1 MNATRVAL
9 VTGGNRGIGLEIC
22 RGLLVHGLR
31 VVMACRDEAAGKA
44 AAAGLGAGITVA
56 QLDVR
61 DQGSVSALAARLK
74 REFGRLDVLVN
85 NAGILIDRD
94 VPSMLGMDH
103 GILRESL
110 ETNLFGVLSVTQALV
125 PLMRSGQGG
134 RIVNL
139 SSILGQL
146 DGMGT
151 GTPAYRVSKCAVNAL
166 TRILAAELEPDRIK
180 VNCMHPGWVRTGM
193 GGPAAPR
200 SPDEGADTAIWLAT
214 LPEDGPTGGYFL
226 DRKPIPW

>member
-1 MNATRVAL
+1 VSGSRVAL
-9 VTGGNRGIGLEIC
+9 VTGGNRGIGLEVC
-22 RGLLVHGLR
+22 RGLLARGMR
-31 VVMACRDEAAGKA
+31 VVMTCRDSA
-44 AAAGLGAGITVA
+44 AAAATARELGGGLSVMQA
-56 QLDVR
+56 DVC
-61 DQGSVSALAARLK
+61 DTGSVRALASRVECEL
-74 REFGRLDVLVN
+74 GRLDVLVN
-85 NAGILIDRD
+85 NAGVLIDRE
-94 VPSMLGMDH
+94 VPSILGMDPAL
-103 GILRESL
+103 LRQSL
-110 ETNLFGVLSVTQALV
+110 ETNLFGVLAVTQALV
-125 PLMRSGQGG
+125 PLMRRGHGG

-166 TRILAAELEPDRIK
+166 TRILAAELEADRIK

-200 SPDEGADTAIWLAT
+200 SPEEGADTAIWLAT

>member
-1 MNATRVAL
+1 MSMTRVAL

-22 RGLLVHGLR
+22 RGLLARGMR
-31 VVMACRDEAAGKA
+31 VVMTCRD
-44 AAAGLGAGITVA
+44 AAAGAAVAGELGAGLAVMQA
-56 QLDVR
+56 DVC
-61 DQGSVSALAARLK
+61 DPASVRALASRVESEL
-74 REFGRLDVLVN
+74 GRLDVLVN
-85 NAGILIDRD
+85 NAGVLIDRE
-94 VPSMLGMDH
+94 VPSILGMNPAL
-103 GILRESL
+103 LRESL
-110 ETNLFGVLSVTQALV
+110 ETNLFGVLAVTQALV
-125 PLMRSGQGG
+125 PLMRRGHGG

-146 DGMGT
+146 DAMGT

-166 TRILAAELEPDRIK
+166 TRILAAELEADRIK

-200 SPDEGADTAIWLAT
+200 SPEEGADTAIWLAT

>member
-1 MNATRVAL
+1 MSGTRVAL
-9 VTGGNRGIGLEIC
+9 VTGGNRGIGLAVC
-22 RGLLVHGLR
+22 RGLLARGMR
-31 VVMACRDEAAGKA
+31 VVMTCRDAAAGA
-44 AAAGLGAGITVA
+44 AAAQELGSGLSVM
-56 QLDVR
+56 QVDVC
-61 DQGSVSALAARLK
+61 DPASVRTLASRVESEL
-74 REFGRLDVLVN
+74 GRLDVLVN
-85 NAGILIDRD
+85 NAGVLIDRE
-94 VPSMLGMDH
+94 VPSILGMDPAL
-103 GILRESL
+103 LRQSL
-110 ETNLFGVLSVTQALV
+110 ETNLFGVLAVTQALV
-125 PLMRSGQGG
+125 PLMRRGHGG

-166 TRILAAELEPDRIK
+166 TRILAAELEADLIK

-200 SPDEGADTAIWLAT
+200 SPEEGADTAIWLAT

-226 DRKPIPW
+226 DREPIPW